1 MSANT
6 TPNQT
11 TGVLTTEAKP
21 GYRTTEFWITVLA
34 LVVSTFQ
41 EAVGLFHIT
50 DSRVLL
56 FQTFVVGAYTLSRGF
71 AKSGAPALVKNTDIK

>member
-1 MSANT
+1 MNANVVT
-6 TPNQT
+6 TTVNSD
-11 TGVLTTEAKP
+11 AKP
-21 GYRTTEFWITVLA
+21 GYKTTEFWLTVLA
-34 LVVSTFQ
+34 LVVSSLQ

-71 AKSGAPALVKNTDIK
+71 AKSGTPALVKVEDIK